1 MTSDELKK
9 SPHFKRA
16 LNITLSFI
24 LTLVLLYIAFRD
36 VNFEDVLKRTSQAS
50 VFWIIMLMIVMMA
63 SHFIRAVRWKIILNS
78 VKPNASI
85 KNLFG
90 ALMVGYGVN
99 CAVPRLG
106 EISRAVLVGKW
117 EGLSRSS
124 MFGTVILERVIDLV
138 FLGISVVI
146 SIYIASADLYISFP
160 WLKSTLYIS
169 IFLICS
175 LILFLYLLVKLK
187 EKFYGIIVRFLSRF
201 SEKIAHQAAHIFE
214 MLITGFTS
222 LKGVKNYIL
231 TLILSI
237 LINLLYALSAYV
249 GFYTVGMQN
258 IASPQITFAMGW
270 VLMSIAGIGVVI
282 PTPGG
287 TGSYHTLAKATLM
300 LFGFG
305 EIISLSYAFLTHII
319 SYFLFI
325 GSGLIFFF
333 VLNKKHDNLF
343 KVIET
348 QVDDL

>member
-1 MTSDELKK
+1 MTSAEDKTN
-9 SPHFKRA
+9 PHFKRA

-24 LTLVLLYIAFRD
+24 LTLVFLYIAFHD
-36 VNFEDVLKRTSQAS
+36 VNFNDVLEKISHAS
-50 VFWIIMLMIVMMA
+50 IPWIIILLFVMLA
-63 SHFIRAVRWKIILNS
+63 SHFVRALRWKVILKS
-78 VKPNASI
+78 VKPDASI
-85 KNLFG
+85 KKLFG

-106 EISRAVLVGKW
+106 EVTRAVLVGKW

-160 WLKSTLYIS
+160 WLESTLYIS
-169 IFLICS
+169 IFLICG
-175 LILFLYLLVKLK
+175 LILFLLLIVKLK
-187 EKFYGIIVRFLSRF
+187 EKFYGIIIRFMSKF
-201 SEKIAHQAAHIFE
+201 SEKIAHETAHTFE
-214 MLITGFTS
+214 MLIEGFTS
-222 LKGVKNYIL
+222 LKGSKNYLI
-231 TLILSI
+231 TLFLSI
-237 LINLLYALSAYV
+237 VIVVLYALSAYL

-258 IASPQITFAMGW
+258 LASPQITFAMSW
-270 VLMSIAGIGVVI
+270 VLMSISGIGMVI

-287 TGSYHTLAKATLM
+287 TGSYHTLAKSTLM

-305 EIISLSYAFLTHII
+305 EVISLSYAFLTHIL

-325 GSGLIFFF
+325 VFGLIFFF
-333 VLNKKHDNLF
+333 MLNKRHDNLF

-348 QVDDL
+348 QVNDL